1 MGIRSKL
8 DGYFAIGLGAEAV
21 NPLELARAYAT
32 LAYGGRR
39 VDGAMFGNKPRV
51 IDEGHRARPDA
62 IQRADRSSRRSPRP
76 RPGS

>member
-8 DGYFAIGLGAEAV
+8 DGYFAIGLGAESV

-39 VDGAMFGNKPRV
+39 VDGAMLGNKPRV
-51 IDEGHRARPDA
+51 IAKVSERGRTRYNCADQVRGTHRDT
-62 IQRADRSSRRSPRP
+62 RR
-76 RPGS
+76 GS